1 RFRYYQNVCTQ
12 SYSFAWWD
20 WKRWEREIDWMAL
33 SGINL
38 PLAFTGQEAIWQRV
52 QYFFFVLNS
61 LCVFKLMFF
70 MSSVLCKKKK
80 KFWEGWRC
88 PFNLFFLMLSFA
100 FPQHSILDRMR
111 SLGMIPVLPAFAGHV
126 PKAITRQPG
135 KHTVRALMSSFSA
148 CCLDCAAGNQK
159 RSQPL
164 FFMVP
169 IELPLKEMIKEFG
182 TDHIYNADTFNEMTP
197 SSSDPKYL
205 AAVSAAVF
213 KSMTFVDPGAVWL
226 MQGWLFINDEVFWQ
240 PAQVKALLHGVPI
253 GRMIILDL
261 FAETFPVYSRT
272 ESFYGQ
278 PFIWCML
285 QNFGGNL
292 GLYGSAES
300 VNQHPF
306 KARAFPNST
315 MVGTGLTPEG
325 IEQNDVMYELMNEIG
340 WLSQP
345 LDLLQWASLY
355 AQRRYGSKNADAT
368 AAWQL
373 LFQSVYNSTY
383 LIKNH
388 NHNPLVK
395 RPSLQMST
403 DVWYNRSYVYEAWR
417 LMHKA
422 AKSLN
427 SSRTFKYDLVDVTR
441 QAMELEVIDFYTE
454 IKCAFQ
460 NGSLSNLLTAGG
472 VLLYDLL
479 PELDNL
485 LSSDNRFLLGHWLE
499 AARSLATNKEE
510 ADLYDFNARNQVTL
524 WGPTGNI
531 LDYANKEWGG
541 LINDY
546 YTKRWYL
553 FLTTLVMCLN
563 SGEPYHQQKFDQDV
577 FKVEMGFI
585 NNKKTYPSTP
595 TGDTFAIVNRL
606 FLKYYPKM
614 L

>member
-1 RFRYYQNVCTQ
+1 
-12 SYSFAWWD
+12 
-20 WKRWEREIDWMAL
+20 
-33 SGINL
+33 
-38 PLAFTGQEAIWQRV
+38 
-52 QYFFFVLNS
+52 
-61 LCVFKLMFF
+61 
-70 MSSVLCKKKK
+70 
-80 KFWEGWRC
+80 
-88 PFNLFFLMLSFA
+88 MLSFA

-126 PKAITRQPG
+126 PKAITRVFPKVNVTQLG
-135 KHTVRALMSSFSA
+135 SWSKFNCTYSCSYL
-148 CCLDCAAGNQK
+148 LDPEDSMFQVIG
-159 RSQPL
+159 PL
-164 FFMVP
+164 FM
-169 IELPLKEMIKEFG
+169 KEMIKEFG